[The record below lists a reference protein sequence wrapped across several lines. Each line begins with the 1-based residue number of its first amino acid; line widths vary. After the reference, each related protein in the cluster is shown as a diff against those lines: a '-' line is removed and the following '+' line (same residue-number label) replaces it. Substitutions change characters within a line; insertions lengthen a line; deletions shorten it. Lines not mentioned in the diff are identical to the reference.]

1 MSPESLKTMCG
12 IAGILSVKHEPFSG
26 PVPDMRRLEE
36 MALLAESRDPEACA
50 HAGLS
55 LENGYLGG
63 GEHLRVLS
71 QAIGS
76 LKDLGP
82 FTSILLRPE
91 LEAGL
96 AEIARRLSAV
106 IGREERRLSEHMSR
120 LDAERLKALATALEA
135 LKDINW
141 CLTAEVLGNVG
152 KIRHL
157 AGGSLTVEELSP
169 AAAEILRNINLVLN
183 SLDRLEVRGRDS
195 AGLSV
200 IMLFDRAEF
209 GRWEEDL
216 RTAGLWA
223 DLEQRTADENLLN
236 RAVSLR
242 SSARGPTAAAFTYK
256 VAAEVGCLG
265 DNVRFLRGQ
274 IAGDAIF
281 RSALRRPAVHQTVI
295 SHTRWA
301 SVGAITEPNCHPLD
315 SRSRVRSDGPK
326 DSPPIIHACLNG
338 DIDNYLELSADLE
351 RQGLALAAEVGTDAK
366 VIPLRVA
373 HHYRQTKDLQ
383 EAFRLA
389 VNEFKGSQ
397 AIALH
402 SDLEPGKLFLAQRGS
417 GQALFIGLAQG
428 CYLAVSEVYGLV
440 EATPLYVKLDGEKVV
455 RGRKGTTQG
464 QIFVLDQDSPG
475 GLQGLRAFCYDG
487 SPVRLEEKD
496 IKSTPITSRDTDRQ
510 GYPHYFLKEIN
521 ESPIS
526 VEKTLQGRWRV
537 EGDGKPRF
545 EVTLD
550 ETVVSARLRNAL
562 AQDRIRRVVFIGQGT
577 AGVAAQACAEL
588 LIGYLAD
595 ASVHVQSMKA
605 SELSSLHLGPE
616 ADPAALQDTLVV
628 AISQSGTT
636 TDTNR
641 TVDLVRVRG
650 AHTLGIVNRRDSDL
664 TFKVEG
670 VLYTSSGRDIEMS
683 VASTKAFYAQI
694 VAGALLGLAV
704 SRLRGRRSVEY
715 VSDQVRQL
723 LRLPEVMRRVLD
735 QRERYET
742 SARRTAL
749 RRTYWAVVG
758 SGPNKVAADEIRIKL
773 SELCYKTISSDFVE
787 DKKHID
793 LSSEP
798 MIIVCAAG
806 AAEAVLCDLI
816 KETAIFRA
824 HKAIPL
830 IIADE
835 EEGRFAP
842 YAEDVFPVPRLEEHL
857 SPVIVTLAGHL
868 WGYYAALAINDG
880 SRFLDGFRREV
891 QAAVERCARQGQDV
905 YDLVLDQSFRETM
918 ARFYTELRRQEKDG
932 MLPLASGFE
941 RLTDLF
947 LLLKYLSGRLPA
959 SDFELDFGVKGTA
972 LIMLNMLLA
981 CLGEAINRL
990 ARPVDAIRH
999 QAKTVTVGTS
1009 RISDKLE
1016 GLLFDTLA
1024 AHEVRVSQLTARN
1037 INVLKNLQTVIAG
1050 ITGSSFYRIEGLNL
1064 LGEPT
1069 DQTTIEVLRK
1079 GGTLKAIPSRVET
1092 DNRLQGTKNII
1103 VRQGNVYIGKGRK
1116 DGLSIL
1122 VIPVL
1127 SASPSK
1133 PNMIEYLL
1141 LLHITFGQGV
1151 PLEAKVR
1158 ALGGKYEHIKNITQ
1172 ETGAAWDDRW
1182 LDRGA
1187 IEDLFGLSAEKIAE
1201 SILAGQG

>member
-1 MSPESLKTMCG
+1 MCG
-12 IAGILSVKHEPFSG
+12 IVGILSVKHEPFSG
-26 PVPDMRRLEE
+26 LLPDVQRLEE
-36 MALLAESRDPEACA
+36 LALLAESRDPEACA
-50 HAGLS
+50 QAGLS

-63 GEHLRVLS
+63 GEHLRALN
-71 QAIGS
+71 QAVGS

-82 FTSILLRPE
+82 FTSILFRPE
-91 LEAGL
+91 LQAGL

-120 LDAERLKALATALEA
+120 LDAERLKTLATALEV

-141 CLTAEVLGNVG
+141 CLTAEVLGNVE
-152 KIRHL
+152 KIRYL
-157 AGGSLTVEELSP
+157 AGESLTAEALSP
-169 AAAEILRNINLVLN
+169 AAAEILRNLNLVLN

-200 IMLFDRAEF
+200 MMLFDQAEF
-209 GRWEEDL
+209 GRWEEEL

-223 DLEQRTADENLLN
+223 ELEQRTADEDLLN

-242 SSARGPTAAAFTYK
+242 SSARGRTAAFTYK

-265 DNVRFLRGQ
+265 DNVRFLRDQ
-274 IAGDAIF
+274 IAGDALF
-281 RSALRRPAVHQTVI
+281 RSALRRPAVHQTVV

-315 SRSRVRSDGPK
+315 NRSRVRPDDPK
-326 DSPPIIHACLNG
+326 ASSPIIHACLNG
-338 DIDNYLELSADLE
+338 DIDNYLELSVDLE
-351 RQGLALAAEVGTDAK
+351 RRGLALAAEIGTDAK

-373 HHYRQTKDLQ
+373 HHYRQTKDLL

-464 QIFVLDQDSPG
+464 QIFVLDQNSQG
-475 GLQGLRAFCYDG
+475 GLQGLRALFYDG
-487 SPVRLEEKD
+487 TPVRLEEKD
-496 IKSTPITSRDTDRQ
+496 IKSTPIISRDTDRQ

-521 ESPIS
+521 ESPLS

-537 EGDGKPRF
+537 EGNGKPRL
-545 EVTLD
+545 EVALD
-550 ETVVSARLRNAL
+550 ETVLPAQLKSAL

-577 AGVAAQACAEL
+577 AGVAAQACAGL
-588 LIGYLAD
+588 LTGYLAD

-616 ADPAALQDTLVV
+616 ADPSALQDTLVV

-641 TVDLVRVRG
+641 TVDLVRACG

-664 TFKVEG
+664 TFKVDG

-735 QRERYET
+735 QRERYEA

-806 AAEAVLCDLI
+806 AAEAVLCDLV

-824 HKAIPL
+824 HKALPL

-880 SRFLDGFRREV
+880 SRFLDGFRRDV
-891 QAAVERCARQGQDV
+891 QAAVERCAQQGQDV

-918 ARFYTELRRQEKDG
+918 ARFYTELRRQEKEG
-932 MLPLASGFE
+932 KLPLASGFD

-972 LIMLNMLLA
+972 LNMLNTLLA

-1009 RISDKLE
+1009 RISDRLE

-1037 INVLKNLQTVIAG
+1037 INVLKYLQAVIAG
-1050 ITGSSFYRIEGLNL
+1050 ITGSSFYRLEGLNL

-1092 DNRLQGTKNII
+1092 DKRLQGTKNII

-1122 VIPVL
+1122 VIPIL

-1141 LLHITFGQGV
+1141 LLHITFGEGV
-1151 PLEAKVR
+1151 PLGAKVR

-1182 LDRGA
+1182 LDRVA
-1187 IEDLFGLSAEKIAE
+1187 IEDLFGLSAEKVAE

>member
-1 MSPESLKTMCG
+1 MCG
-12 IAGILSVKHEPFSG
+12 IAGILSVKHKSFSG
-26 PVPDMRRLEE
+26 
-36 MALLAESRDPEACA
+36 LLADLKRVEDLILWAENRDADACA
-50 HAGLS
+50 QAGLS
-55 LENGYLGG
+55 LEDGYLGG
-63 GEHLRVLS
+63 KDHLRSLN
-71 QAIGS
+71 QAVGS

-82 FTSILLRPE
+82 FTSILLEPR
-91 LEAGL
+91 LQADL
-96 AEIARRLSAV
+96 ASVARRQSA
-106 IGREERRLSEHMSR
+106 IIAQEERRLSEHTSR
-120 LDAERLKALATALEA
+120 LDAERLKALAEALEEM
-135 LKDINW
+135 KDIHW
-141 CLTAEVLGNVG
+141 CLTNEILGNVE
-152 KIRHL
+152 KIKHL
-157 AGGSLTVEELSP
+157 AGGTLTAESLPP
-169 AAAEILRNINLVLN
+169 AALETLRNLNLVLN

-200 IMLFDRAEF
+200 LMLFEESEF
-209 GRWEEDL
+209 KQWEKEL
-216 RTAGLWA
+216 RTAGLWSE
-223 DLEQRTADENLLN
+223 LEQRTSDEGLLN
-236 RAVSLR
+236 RALSLR
-242 SSARGPTAAAFTYK
+242 IAGGRTATSFTYK
-256 VAAEVGCLG
+256 IASEIGCLG
-265 DNVRFLRGQ
+265 DNVRFLREQ
-274 IAGDAIF
+274 IAGDALF
-281 RSALRRPAVHQTVI
+281 RSALRRPAVHQTIV

-315 SRSRVRSDGPK
+315 NRSRVRPDGPRVP
-326 DSPPIIHACLNG
+326 PPIIQACLNG
-338 DIDNYLELSADLE
+338 DIDNYLELGADLE
-351 RQGLALAAEVGTDAK
+351 GQGLALATEMGTDAK
-366 VIPLRVA
+366 VIPWRVA
-373 HHYRQTKDLQ
+373 HHYRQTKNLL

-389 VNEFKGSQ
+389 VNEFKGSH
-397 AIALH
+397 AIALQ
-402 SDLEPGKLFLAQRGS
+402 SDLDPGKLFLAQRGS
-417 GQALFIGLAQG
+417 GQALFIGVAPD
-428 CYLAVSEVYGLV
+428 CYLAASEVYGLV
-440 EATPLYVKLDGEKVV
+440 EATPFYVKLDGEKTI

-475 GLQGLRAFCYDG
+475 GLQGLRALYYDG
-487 SPVRLEEKD
+487 TPVRLEEKD

-510 GYPHYFLKEIN
+510 GFPHYFLKEIN
-521 ESPIS
+521 ESPLS

-537 EGDGKPRF
+537 ESDVQPRF
-545 EVTLD
+545 EVALN
-550 ETVVSARLRNAL
+550 ESELPAHLQRAL
-562 AQDRIRRVVFIGQGT
+562 AQDRIRRIVFIGQGT
-577 AGVAAQACAEL
+577 AGVAAQACAAL
-588 LIGYLAD
+588 LINYLND
-595 ASVHVQSMKA
+595 PSIRVQSMKA
-605 SELSSLHLGPE
+605 SELSSLHLESE
-616 ADPAALQDTLVV
+616 ANPSSLKDTLVV

-641 TVDLVRVRG
+641 TVDLVRARG

-664 TFKVEG
+664 TFKVDG

-694 VAGALLGLAV
+694 VAGALLGLAMA
-704 SRLRGRRSVEY
+704 RLRGRRNEAF

-723 LRLPEVMRRVLD
+723 LHLPDVMRRVLA
-735 QRERYET
+735 QGHRYEA

-749 RRTYWAVVG
+749 LRTYWAVVG
-758 SGPNKVAADEIRIKL
+758 SGPNKAAADEIRIKL

-806 AAEAVLCDLI
+806 AAEGVLGDLI

-824 HKAIPL
+824 HKAVPL

-835 EEGRFAP
+835 EESRFAP

-868 WGYYAALAINDG
+868 WGYYAALAIDDG
-880 SRFLDGFRREV
+880 SRFLDGFRRDV

-918 ARFYTELRRQEKDG
+918 ARFYTELRQREREG
-932 MLPLASGFE
+932 RLPPASGFD
-941 RLTDLF
+941 RLADLF

-972 LIMLNMLLA
+972 LNMLNMLLA

-1016 GLLFDTLA
+1016 GLLFDSLA
-1024 AHEVRVSQLTARN
+1024 DHEVRVSQLTARN
-1037 INVLKNLQTVIAG
+1037 IKVLKNLQAVIAG

-1092 DNRLQGTKNII
+1092 DKRLQGTKNII

-1122 VIPVL
+1122 VIPIL

-1133 PNMIEYLL
+1133 PNMIEFLL

-1151 PLEAKVR
+1151 PLAAKIR
-1158 ALGGKYEHIKNITQ
+1158 ALGGKYEHMKNITQ

-1182 LDRGA
+1182 LERIA

-1201 SILAGQG
+1201 FILARQNQA